1 MASQRDVKNRISS
14 VKNIQ
19 KITRAM
25 EMVAAA
31 RLRRA
36 EQRITALRPYAEAL
50 ARMTRQAARAAGTSE
65 IARIP
70 LMREP
75 GGVVVGSGGA
85 AEGGKSGGVEG
96 RGGDGGGSGTVG
108 LLLVTGD
115 RGLAGGFNSQVIRAG
130 VRLHG
135 ELSAEG
141 LRSAW
146 YATGRR
152 GVSSLAFRGYE
163 LSGSY
168 TGFSDRPVFADA
180 SAVAGDV
187 IDAYVGGRLDRVELI
202 FNSYVSPLTQVVT
215 RETLLPLSH
224 ATAAGDDEGDGARG
238 GERGL
243 AFPESV
249 EGIALPAQFPGPRAL
264 VEYEPDP
271 EQVLKQLLPD
281 YIETSIYR
289 ALVESAAGFFGAQM
303 TAMRSA
309 SDNAGD
315 IITDLTLQMN
325 RARQA
330 EITQEIMEVV
340 AGAEGLS

>member
-75 GGVVVGSGGA
+75 GGAQGGGG
-85 AEGGKSGGVEG
+85 AEGGGSAE
-96 RGGDGGGSGTVG
+96 GGSGTVG
-108 LLLVTGD
+108 LLLITGD

-135 ELSAEG
+135 ELSAVG

-168 TGFSDRPVFADA
+168 TGFSDRPAFADA

-187 IDAYVGGRLDRVELI
+187 IDAYVSGRLDRVELI

-224 ATAAGDDEGDGARG
+224 ATAAEEGAAGEGAVGRAA
-238 GERGL
+238 GEGAVGRAAG
-243 AFPESV
+243 AAE
-249 EGIALPAQFPGPRAL
+249 PAQEHGGARAL